1 MARYDFATH
10 RLFVPGIYGPDAKLP
25 LEREAMNYLLNVLRM
40 SEGAKL
46 LVFNGEAGEWLGTL
60 HQPTRK
66 TAVITLERQTR
77 PQPLAGR
84 VGYAFAPLKAARL
97 DYMVQKAVETGA
109 ARLTPV
115 LTQRTQISRL
125 KEDRISANAI
135 EAAEQC
141 GVLALPEVK
150 PEVKLH
156 SFLAG
161 LEAET
166 LLVFAD
172 EDADIEN
179 PIEALRAA
187 RDSGSNKVSGAIEV
201 LVGPEGGFTA
211 DERALILKHP
221 NLCRLSLGPRILRA
235 DTAAVAALTL
245 VQATLGDL
253 GEISPE
259 SGTLSRR

>member
-10 RLFVPGIYGPDAKLP
+10 RLFVPGIYAKGAKLP
-25 LEREAMNYLLNVLRM
+25 LAREAMNYLLNVLRM
-40 SEGAKL
+40 GEGARL

-60 HQPTRK
+60 EQPTRK
-66 TAVITLERQTR
+66 TAVVALDEQTR
-77 PQPLAGR
+77 PQHAPGR
-84 VGYAFAPLKAARL
+84 IGYAFAPLKAARL
-97 DYMVQKAVETGA
+97 DYMVQKAVEMGA

-115 LTQRTQISRL
+115 LTQRTQVSRL
-125 KEDRISANAI
+125 KEERIGANAI

-150 PEVKLH
+150 PEVKL
-156 SFLAG
+156 SAYLAALPPG
-161 LEAET
+161 T

-172 EDADIEN
+172 EDAEVKN
-179 PIEALRAA
+179 PVEALKQAKA
-187 RDSGSNKVSGAIEV
+187 EGEIEV
-201 LVGPEGGFTA
+201 LVGPEGGFTS

-221 NLCRLSLGPRILRA
+221 NICRLSLGPRILRA

-253 GEISPE
+253 G
-259 SGTLSRR
+259 

>member
-10 RLFVPGIYGPDAKLP
+10 RLFVPGIYAKGAKLP
-25 LEREAMNYLLNVLRM
+25 LEREALNYLLNVLRM
-40 SEGAKL
+40 GEGARL

-60 HQPTRK
+60 EQPTRK
-66 TAVITLERQTR
+66 TAVVTLDEQTR
-77 PQPLAGR
+77 PQSAAGR
-84 VGYAFAPLKAARL
+84 IGYAFAPLKAARL
-97 DYMVQKAVETGA
+97 DYMVQKAVEMGA

-115 LTQRTQISRL
+115 LTQRTQVSRL
-125 KEDRISANAI
+125 KEERIGANAI

-156 SFLAG
+156 AYLAA
-161 LEAET
+161 LAPRT

-172 EDADIEN
+172 EDAEVKN
-179 PIEALRAA
+179 PVEALKQATA
-187 RDSGSNKVSGAIEV
+187 EGEIEV

-221 NLCRLSLGPRILRA
+221 NICRLSLGPRILRA

-253 GEISPE
+253 A
-259 SGTLSRR
+259 